1 MIYHNRSMSQQ
12 FDNDDKS
19 WCFQFLPSNSF
30 PGGSP
35 QRRCRAC
42 GRSRWS
48 WWRNVRNGDYLW
60 TSEVMFAIFTPIWY
74 IPFLNSQI
82 HIDSYI
88 MLYIYICTIN
98 IPLISPRF
106 PCFMVKPPLFNMFDY
121 LSWLYPHVGKS
132 GPVKSVDAFFS
143 SVSLWADKVG
153 ALPRQRCPV
162 NRWRMKAMVVY
173 GEKGDSKA
181 MMYRFIDYW
190 WLDVVTDV

>member
-12 FDNDDKS
+12 YDNDDKS

-88 MLYIYICTIN
+88 MLYIHIYICTIN
-98 IPLISPRF
+98 IPW
-106 PCFMVKPPLFNMFDY
+106 KYPLDSDVSWWNHHCLTCLWLTIY
-121 LSWLYPHVGKS
+121 LGCTRQKL
-132 GPVKSVDAFFS
+132 A
-143 SVSLWADKVG
+143 KV
-153 ALPRQRCPV
+153 AP
-162 NRWRMKAMVVY
+162 
-173 GEKGDSKA
+173 SKA
-181 MMYRFIDYW
+181 LTLSSARSLFGLIKWVHFLDSAAPWIDGEW
-190 WLDVVTDV
+190 